1 MLPFLPPLTVRDA
14 VGYAGD
20 IFLNPINYF
29 IPILPNLGVNAE
41 NAINTRA
48 LNIETFEGIEESTVD
63 MYGAV
68 RSGYLQRRS
77 KDIAE

>member
-1 MLPFLPPLTVRDA
+1 M
-14 VGYAGD
+14 
-20 IFLNPINYF
+20 
-29 IPILPNLGVNAE
+29 NAE

-63 MYGAV
+63 LYGAA
-68 RSGYLQRRS
+68 RSGYFQRRS